1 MLSCTRNVL
10 LCEYAFMRTTIELPD
25 PIFRRLKATA
35 AMRGMTIK
43 KLVGMAVERE
53 LALVPLPKKRRGREP
68 KLPLIKGAGHVI
80 RPLTGHEMDELL
92 FG

>member
-1 MLSCTRNVL
+1 
-10 LCEYAFMRTTIELPD
+10 
-25 PIFRRLKATA
+25 
-35 AMRGMTIK
+35 MRGMTIK

-53 LALVPLPKKRRGREP
+53 LALVPLPKKRRGREA
-68 KLPLIKGAGHVI
+68 KLPLIKGTPGHVI